1 MNARYRYILL
11 ILFAIACA
19 GCGTVA
25 SPTAAPPSPPNA
37 LRARPTPGSGG
48 STSTTSTTTT
58 SRSSDIVLTSG
69 LDENGCAMDSVTTF
83 ETTDAIY
90 VVLRASAVEE
100 GTSFFARL
108 YDANV
113 ALEDTEEVMADQ
125 DYNDVCVNFEFAPAR
140 GTTWTAGDYEIEFFV
155 NGNSYQFI
163 DFEVR

>member
-1 MNARYRYILL
+1 MNARYGYILL
-11 ILFAIACA
+11 ILLAIVCA

-25 SPTAAPPSPPNA
+25 SPTSTPSSPANA

-48 STSTTSTTTT
+48 STSTTNTTTA
-58 SRSSDIVLTSG
+58 RSGDIVLTSS
-69 LDENGCAMDSVTTF
+69 LDDSGCATDSVTTF

-90 VVLRASAVEE
+90 VVLRASSVEE

-113 ALEDTEEVMADQ
+113 ALEDTEEVVADQ
-125 DYNDVCVNFEFAPAR
+125 EYDDVCVNFEFVPAR
-140 GTTWTAGDYEIEFFV
+140 GTTWTAGAYEIEFFV

-163 DFEVR
+163 DFEIR